1 MRIETVF
8 LFDLDGTLIDSQE
21 DIVRSLDLAL
31 GRLHLP
37 AIPAARIGSFV
48 GDGVQALVERALAES
63 AGRPP
68 LPEEAARGVQ
78 LFREEYG
85 RHLLD
90 RTHLYPGAAEAL
102 ERLDWARY
110 ALVSNKP
117 ADFCRRILEGLGV
130 AGRFDV
136 ILGGDSTPDRKP
148 DPGPLLEA
156 MHRCRI
162 PASESV
168 MVGDSRVDIEAG
180 RRAGVFCSPC
190 NGIPNVSGNNPTISS
205 FFRRWLPP
213 ADEGRRPTC
222 RRHNSHAFNH
232 HLHT

>member
-1 MRIETVF
+1 MPPRRTRTCRLF

-31 GRLHLP
+31 GRLRLP
-37 AIPAARIGSFV
+37 SIPAARIGSFV
-48 GDGVQALVERALAES
+48 GDGVEALIERAFAES

-90 RTHLYPGAAEAL
+90 RTHLHAGAAEAL

-136 ILGGDSTPDRKP
+136 ILGGDSTPNRKP

-156 MHRCRI
+156 MHRCRV

-180 RRAGVFCSPC
+180 RRAGVFTCGVLGGFRPEEDLES
-190 NGIPNVSGNNPTISS
+190 SGCDLLIRNLTELCDH
-205 FFRRWLPP
+205 FRPP
-213 ADEGRRPTC
+213 GAGGG
-222 RRHNSHAFNH
+222 
-232 HLHT
+232 